1 MRGRHV
7 RCEVTGHRGEGIDAH
22 PDATVLLEETSVS
35 GDEDDVRVRA
45 HTTQERPIDTDAPA
59 CGASPLDE
67 LLAELDGMVGLEG
80 VKKEVRSLVNLQ
92 QAGAKREACTDDPF
106 FGFAC
111 SFNDTV

>member
-1 MRGRHV
+1 VRGRHV

-35 GDEDDVRVRA
+35 GD
-45 HTTQERPIDTDAPA
+45 
-59 CGASPLDE
+59 
-67 LLAELDGMVGLEG
+67 ELDGMVGLEG

-111 SFNDTV
+111 SFDDTV